1 MFDIFRIGKFK
12 NRIAELESENGALS
26 SRLLVVE
33 KTAQEIGAL
42 DAAERRSRIAEISNE
57 LAGLEQKKIESQ
69 KDLASVEAEIFQ
81 KRSHL
86 AVLDE
91 DLLLETFGFYKLKL
105 PLLKSEQFKNHL
117 GVLREK
123 QKDLIK
129 DGRATKL
136 LMKVAVE
143 GDAKAGARLTR
154 DIQKLLIRA
163 FNNECDS
170 CVENVKFNNIETFV
184 ARIEKSFDSLN
195 KLGQVMYA
203 QLTDEFK
210 DLKIQELQCAYEY
223 QVVKQREKD
232 ELRRQREIQRDA
244 QKAEQEIR
252 AARQAL
258 EKERKHFASAIAA
271 LDRRIETAED
281 DLARQELFAQ
291 KQSLYE
297 KVTGLDTQEKELDYR
312 EQNAK
317 AGFVYIVSNLGA
329 FGENVYKIGMT
340 RRLEPMERIDELG
353 DASVPFEFDLHALV
367 FSDDAPA
374 LEAKIHGHF
383 EAHRVNKVNRRKE
396 FFKAE
401 LAEIEKVVRA
411 NYDKM
416 FELTYEATA
425 EQYRESLRV
434 SSSANA
440 V

>member
-1 MFDIFRIGKFK
+1 MLDIFRIGKFK
-12 NRIAELESENGALS
+12 NKIAELEAENSSLS
-26 SRLLVVE
+26 SRLLVIE
-33 KTAQEIGAL
+33 KTAREIGAL
-42 DAAERRSRIAEISNE
+42 DAVERRSRMAEIANE
-57 LAGLEQKKIESQ
+57 LTSLEGKRKKSEQDLESI
-69 KDLASVEAEIFQ
+69 AAEIYQ
-81 KRSHL
+81 KRSQL
-86 AVLDE
+86 SVLDE

-117 GVLREK
+117 SALREK
-123 QKDLIK
+123 QKELIK
-129 DGRATKL
+129 AGLAASGGGWTVDGSRQK
-136 LMKVAVE
+136 
-143 GDAKAGARLTR
+143 GDRLVK
-154 DIQKLLIRA
+154 DMLKLLIRA

-170 CVENVKFNNIETFV
+170 CVENVKFNNIESFEK
-184 ARIEKSFDSLN
+184 RIEKSFDSLN
-195 KLGQVMYA
+195 RIGRVMHA
-203 QLTDEFK
+203 ELTVEFK
-210 DLKIQELQCAYEY
+210 DLKIRELQCAYEY
-223 QVVKQREKD
+223 QVVKQQEKD

-258 EKERKHFASAIAA
+258 EKERKHFVSAIAA

-281 DLARQELFAQ
+281 DVSRQELVAQ
-291 KQSLYE
+291 KQSLCE

-416 FELTYEATA
+416 FELTYESTA

-434 SSSANA
+434 SLSASA
-440 V
+440 G

>member
-1 MFDIFRIGKFK
+1 MLDIFRVGHFK
-12 NRIAELESENGALS
+12 QRIADLEAENASLVNEVQ
-26 SRLLVVE
+26 RLGRI
-33 KTAQEIGAL
+33 AQEYGAI
-42 DAAERRSRIAEISNE
+42 DESERRSRLAALSDELERVEDRKRNSERDLADLAAAVIEKRAEI
-57 LAGLEQKKIESQ
+57 
-69 KDLASVEAEIFQ
+69 
-81 KRSHL
+81 

-91 DLLLETFGFYKLKL
+91 ELLLESYCFYKLKL
-105 PLLKSEQFKNHL
+105 ALLDSAEFKDRLHAIREEQKH
-117 GVLREK
+117 
-123 QKDLIK
+123 LIK
-129 DGRATKL
+129 QDRATSRRSASVQRHDGVDLTDVVQRL
-136 LMKVAVE
+136 LV
-143 GDAKAGARLTR
+143 G
-154 DIQKLLIRA
+154 I
-163 FNNECDS
+163 FNNVCDL
-170 CVENVKFNNIETFV
+170 CVRDVKFNNVDKFEQ
-184 ARIEKSFDSLN
+184 RIEKEFERLN
-195 KLGQVMYA
+195 KIGSLMEV
-203 QLTDEFK
+203 QLTQYFK

-271 LDRRIETAED
+271 LDRRIETTED
-281 DLARQELFAQ
+281 DVARQELVAQ
-291 KQSLYE
+291 KQSLCE
-297 KVTGLDTQEKELDYR
+297 KVTGLETQEKELDYR

-383 EAHRVNKVNRRKE
+383 ETHRVNKVNRRKE

-401 LAEIEKVVRA
+401 LAEIETVVRA

>member
-12 NRIAELESENGALS
+12 TRIAELEAENGSLS

-42 DAAERRSRIAEISNE
+42 DAAERRSRMAEIANQLLGIE
-57 LAGLEQKKIESQ
+57 EKKRQSQ
-69 KDLASVEAEIFQ
+69 QDLVSIEAEIVQ
-81 KRSHL
+81 KRSQL
-86 AVLDE
+86 VVLDE
-91 DLLLETFGFYKLKL
+91 ELLLETFGFYKLKL
-105 PLLKSEQFKNHL
+105 PLLKSEQFANHFRF
-117 GVLREK
+117 LRDK
-123 QKDLIK
+123 QKDLIR
-129 DGRATKL
+129 DGQATEL
-136 LMKVAVE
+136 LMKIAVE

-170 CVENVKFNNIETFV
+170 CVENVKFNNIETFI

-195 KLGQVMYA
+195 KLGKIMYA
-203 QLTDEFK
+203 QITVEFK

-258 EKERKHFASAIAA
+258 EKERKHFASAISA

-281 DLARQELFAQ
+281 DVARQELVAQ
-291 KQSLYE
+291 KQSLCE
-297 KVTGLDTQEKELDYR
+297 KVTGLETQEKELDYR

-374 LEAKIHGHF
+374 LEAKIHSHF
-383 EAHRVNKVNRRKE
+383 EAQRVNKVNRRKE

-401 LAEIEKVVRA
+401 LADIEKVVRA
-411 NYDKM
+411 NYDKL

-434 SSSANA
+434 SSSAN
-440 V
+440 